1 MTATPEDPAAQPET
15 WLVAPRAP
23 GPEGMAALAR
33 LFEQVRGIPG
43 AQAEPPGQ
51 VPGLAMATPRL
62 RITLPRNAA
71 GALRA
76 EHGATLVFDPDAELR
91 Y

>member
-1 MTATPEDPAAQPET
+1 MANPEDPQVPPET
-15 WLVAPRAP
+15 FLVAPRSP

-51 VPGLAMATPRL
+51 VPGLAAATPRL
-62 RITLPRNAA
+62 RVTLPRGAA
-71 GALRA
+71 GRLQA
-76 EHGATLVFDPDAELR
+76 EHGGALIFDTDAELR